1 VLLRLAGT
9 TVLTDPVF
17 RDWLGP
23 LRRHGPRIRPQS
35 LTAPE
40 VVLVSHLH
48 RDHLDLRSLR
58 RLAPSIPVVVPRG
71 AAGLVARAGRDQIHE
86 ISPGESIRFGEI
98 TATAVPA
105 VHPDRR
111 GYWGRRAQPVGYL
124 ISGGHC
130 RVYFAGDT
138 DLFGEMADLAP
149 LDVALLPVWGWGT
162 SVGPGHLDPAGA
174 ARTLTLLRPRVA
186 VPIHWGTFFPLG
198 LRRMRPD
205 RLSQPPL
212 EFARLAGE
220 LAPQVRVRIVQPG
233 FTLRLGERELGVRR

>member
-1 VLLRLAGT
+1 
-9 TVLTDPVF
+9 
-17 RDWLGP
+17 
-23 LRRHGPRIRPQS
+23 
-35 LTAPE
+35 
-40 VVLVSHLH
+40 
-48 RDHLDLRSLR
+48 
-58 RLAPSIPVVVPRG
+58 
-71 AAGLVARAGRDQIHE
+71 
-86 ISPGESIRFGEI
+86 
-98 TATAVPA
+98 
-105 VHPDRR
+105 
-111 GYWGRRAQPVGYL
+111 
-124 ISGGHC
+124 
-130 RVYFAGDT
+130 
-138 DLFGEMADLAP
+138 MADLAP